1 MNNRHISENPNRLVS
16 HYSGYSSS
24 RSKEFK
30 ILNVQTDDTNLWN
43 KGPPL
48 PAQPSGLEG
57 QLVGL
62 SLTPPP
68 LNQPKIV
75 LTALCCCSSPRYQKS
90 QSLQ

>member
-1 MNNRHISENPNRLVS
+1 MFYSELLD
-16 HYSGYSSS
+16 
-24 RSKEFK
+24 E
-30 ILNVQTDDTNLWN
+30 
-43 KGPPL
+43 GPPL